1 MGEIGNGRRLRR
13 RPSLFE
19 PATHYPQPSTLNPP
33 PTALYPLSF
42 RPVTRTRIG
51 VLASGG
57 GTNLQAIL
65 DYLDE
70 LGERRSGD
78 VTLVASDRL
87 EAGALRRA
95 RERGIATGVL
105 ATTKRPDGAELGE
118 LLAEHGVELVVLAGY
133 LRRIPDEV
141 VTRYAGRMLNVH
153 PALLP
158 SFGGPGMYGIR
169 VHEAVLASGAT
180 VSGATVHFVDEEY
193 DRGPIIAQWPVP
205 VLSGDDSHALAA
217 RVLRVEHVLYPRVV
231 RAVADGRI
239 TLAACR
245 EGRRLSAPADA
256 EFNMLSSKDDCLV
269 EAIDRALDI

>member
-1 MGEIGNGRRLRR
+1 MLH
-13 RPSLFE
+13 PS
-19 PATHYPQPSTLNPP
+19 ARST
-33 PTALYPLSF
+33 ARPLSF

-65 DYLDE
+65 DYLDV

-78 VTLVASDRL
+78 VTLVASDRA
-87 EAGALRRA
+87 ESGALTRA
-95 RERGIATGVL
+95 RARGIQTGL
-105 ATTKRPDGAELGE
+105 LSTPRRPDGAALDE
-118 LLAEHGVELVVLAGY
+118 LLGEHGVELVVLAGY
-133 LRRIPDEV
+133 LRRIPDDV
-141 VTRYAGRMLNVH
+141 VTRYRGRMLNVH

-158 SFGGPGMYGIR
+158 SFGGPGMYGMR
-169 VHEAVLASGAT
+169 VHEAVLAAGTT

-205 VLSGDDSHALAA
+205 VLSGDDSRALAA
-217 RVLRVEHVLYPRVV
+217 RVLRIEHVLYPRIVG
-231 RAVADGRI
+231 AVADGRI

-245 EGRRLSAPADA
+245 AGRRLFAPNDA

>member
-1 MGEIGNGRRLRR
+1 MERGPTAK
-13 RPSLFE
+13 PSAFLVP
-19 PATHYPQPSTLNPP
+19 PAALYPQPSTRNP
-33 PTALYPLSF
+33 LPLSF

-65 DYLDE
+65 DYLDQ
-70 LGERRSGD
+70 LGERRCGE
-78 VTLVASDRL
+78 VAVVASDRT
-87 EAGALRRA
+87 EAGALARA
-95 RERGIATGVL
+95 RSRGIPTAVL
-105 ATTKRPDGAELGE
+105 AAPRRTEGASLDP
-118 LLAEHGVELVVLAGY
+118 LLDQHGVELVVLAGY
-133 LRRIPDEV
+133 LRRVPDEV
-141 VTRYAGRMLNVH
+141 VTRYAGRMVNVH

-158 SFGGPGMYGIR
+158 AFGGPGMYGMR
-169 VHEAVLASGAT
+169 VHDAVLASGAT

-231 RAVADGRI
+231 NAVAGGRI
-239 TLAACR
+239 TLASCR
-245 EGRRLSAPADA
+245 DGRRLFASSDA
-256 EFNMLSSKDDCLV
+256 EFNMLSSKDDCLA